1 MTKGAIV
8 FLCSSMF
15 ALGGFGG
22 AVLGNKLTAKRLK
35 EKFAKEKK
43 EELEFTRNYYKKKYC
58 SKPAKE
64 EQEPL
69 VTNVN
74 SSDSKSEVK
83 NPVTPTTFSSSEI
96 KNDEI
101 EKIVQSYTPEPEQ
114 DYPYLIT
121 CDEYGMFGDP
131 DYTTV
136 NLYWRGDSTL
146 LDEAGDLVDIGSTIG
161 YEALDQLR
169 KHKDDDPYVYVRNPV
184 LKIDY
189 EVVWDSYLEPR
200 NKGSDHS
207 KKDW

>member
-35 EKFAKEKK
+35 EKLAKEK
-43 EELEFTRNYYKKKYC
+43 EEEIEFTRNYYKKKYC
-58 SKPAKE
+58 EKTSEEAEKVNEKPVTKE
-64 EQEPL
+64 EPPAP
-69 VTNVN
+69 
-74 SSDSKSEVK
+74 VK
-83 NPVTPTTFSSSEI
+83 KPETPTTFSTSE

-101 EKIVQSYTPEPEQ
+101 GQIIRSYSPEEEQ
-114 DYPYLIT
+114 EYPYLIT
-121 CDEYGMFGDP
+121 CDEYGMLGDP

-136 NLYWRGDSTL
+136 NLYWRGESTL
-146 LDEAGDLVDIGSTIG
+146 VDESGDLVDIGSTIG

-184 LKIDY
+184 LKVDY